1 MLTYYVSDDETPTL
15 YIKVGCSFCMEG
27 KRGGVFA
34 NCAYCN
40 HERKTYIEASLIE
53 IAKYIT
59 DLDKESHD
67 MFLNLLYKE
76 ADDLNDKE

>member
-1 MLTYYVSDDETPTL
+1 MLIYYVSDNETPTL

-40 HERKTYIEASLIE
+40 HERKTYIEASLVE

-59 DLDKESHD
+59 DLDKESHH

-76 ADDLNDKE
+76 SEDLNDKE

>member
-1 MLTYYVSDDETPTL
+1 
-15 YIKVGCSFCMEG
+15 MEG

-53 IAKYIT
+53 IVKYIT
-59 DLDKESHD
+59 DLDKESRH
-67 MFLNLLYKE
+67 MLLNLLYKE
-76 ADDLNDKE
+76 SDDLNDEE

>member
-1 MLTYYVSDDETPTL
+1 
-15 YIKVGCSFCMEG
+15 MEG

-53 IAKYIT
+53 IAKYVT
-59 DLDKESHD
+59 DLDKQSHD

-76 ADDLNDKE
+76 VDDLRVNYLYYHEKLETYIC

>member
-1 MLTYYVSDDETPTL
+1 VSDDETPTL

-27 KRGGVFA
+27 KRKGVFA

-53 IAKYIT
+53 IVKYIT
-59 DLDKESHD
+59 DLDKESRH
-67 MFLNLLYKE
+67 MLLNLLYKE
-76 ADDLNDKE
+76 SDDLNDEE

>member
-1 MLTYYVSDDETPTL
+1 
-15 YIKVGCSFCMEG
+15 MEG

-53 IAKYIT
+53 IVKYIT
-59 DLDKESHD
+59 DLDKESRH
-67 MFLNLLYKE
+67 MLLNLLYKE
-76 ADDLNDKE
+76 SDDLNGEE